1 MDDIWVVYNH
11 VSRKIYA
18 LVHENGLQNV
28 NTGDNPDIRITKFGS
43 FGAETIKNRRR
54 WKPIFN
60 GQNIICQQTT
70 AIKEVYMNLPIVIF
84 WIVVYLAIGVIN
96 DAVLKFDDEE
106 SSFFIML
113 TWPISVICL
122 LIGVIAGIY
131 YKFLRR
137 TKKSIKQ
144 VADISCIFIK

>member
-1 MDDIWVVYNH
+1 
-11 VSRKIYA
+11 
-18 LVHENGLQNV
+18 
-28 NTGDNPDIRITKFGS
+28 
-43 FGAETIKNRRR
+43 
-54 WKPIFN
+54 
-60 GQNIICQQTT
+60 
-70 AIKEVYMNLPIVIF
+70 MNLQIVIF

-113 TWPISVICL
+113 TWPVSVICL

-137 TKKSIKQ
+137 TKKKH
-144 VADISCIFIK
+144 